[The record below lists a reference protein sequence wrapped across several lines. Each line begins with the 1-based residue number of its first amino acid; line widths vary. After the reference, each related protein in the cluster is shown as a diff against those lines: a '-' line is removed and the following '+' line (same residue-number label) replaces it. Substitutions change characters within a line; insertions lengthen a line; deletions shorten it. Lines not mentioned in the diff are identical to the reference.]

1 MARSTFYYYRS
12 RFLQEDK
19 YKHLRG
25 RIANLYHQH
34 KGRYGYRRITLSL
47 HNEGITI
54 NHKTVERLMREM
66 GLKSQVRKVRYRSYK
81 GEVGK
86 IAPNL
91 LQRNFKSDA
100 PNRKWATDVTQIAI
114 GNQKCSLSPILD
126 MYNGEIIT
134 YTVSQHPDLPMVIS
148 MLNRA
153 FKKIEDTQGI
163 ILHSDQGWHYQHD
176 CYRRLLQEKGIMQSM
191 SRKGN
196 CQDNAMMENFFG
208 IVKSELLYSQNFK
221 SIEEFSR
228 ELKYY
233 IEYYNNDRIK
243 VKLKGMSPVKYRTH
257 SLQN

>member
-1 MARSTFYYYRS
+1 M
-12 RFLQEDK
+12 
-19 YKHLRG
+19 
-25 RIANLYHQH
+25 
-34 KGRYGYRRITLSL
+34 
-47 HNEGITI
+47 
-54 NHKTVERLMREM
+54 
-66 GLKSQVRKVRYRSYK
+66 
-81 GEVGK
+81 
-86 IAPNL
+86 
-91 LQRNFKSDA
+91 
-100 PNRKWATDVTQIAI
+100 
-114 GNQKCSLSPILD
+114 
-126 MYNGEIIT
+126 
-134 YTVSQHPDLPMVIS
+134 
-148 MLNRA
+148 
-153 FKKIEDTQGI
+153 
-163 ILHSDQGWHYQHD
+163 HSDQGWHYQHD